1 MHAFKTFTAGLA
13 VATFVAAGAVR
24 LDAVRT
30 PGGQDQSAT
39 LTGCLRSGSDPSV
52 FILRG
57 ASGGEMRSPRDYLLV
72 DVAQGVNLGASLNR
86 QVAIT
91 GRVWPPGEGPAA
103 PSAARVVRQPARSRP
118 CLSERLRL
126 SLSSTIRRRIR
137 GSLPQ
142 RSRKSRR
149 PR

>member
-103 PSAARVVRQPARSRP
+103 PSAANTAERALRRQSVASMRDVASE
-118 CLSERLRL
+118 CLAPER
-126 SLSSTIRRRIR
+126 
-137 GSLPQ
+137 
-142 RSRKSRR
+142 
-149 PR
+149 